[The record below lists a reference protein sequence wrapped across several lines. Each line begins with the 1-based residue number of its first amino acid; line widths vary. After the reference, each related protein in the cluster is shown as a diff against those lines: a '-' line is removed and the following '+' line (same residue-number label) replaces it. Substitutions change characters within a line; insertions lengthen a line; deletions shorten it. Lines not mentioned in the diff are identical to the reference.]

1 MAFQAYDR
9 VRSTGLFGVV
19 IDPEAGEIANP
30 GVTGGYEQV
39 ARVLWDDQ
47 DETALVRVSL
57 LTKVAARRKTKAGRR
72 A

>member
-1 MAFQAYDR
+1 M
-9 VRSTGLFGVV
+9 